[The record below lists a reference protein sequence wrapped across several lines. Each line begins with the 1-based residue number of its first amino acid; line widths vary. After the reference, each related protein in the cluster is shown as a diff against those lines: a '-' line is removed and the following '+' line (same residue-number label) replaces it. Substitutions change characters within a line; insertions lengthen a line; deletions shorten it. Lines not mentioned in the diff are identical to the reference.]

1 MFVNQERDRSLQK
14 LKALRTPIVAL
25 GVFTLV
31 CAFLDLLAVLIRY
44 VARARVC
51 VCVPWLCHD
60 GRVGCDNTRLW
71 AFKDIEMN
79 EIAPSVLLLLL
90 GLAFCSIDLS
100 AVRVCFCGH
109 PRAC

>member
-44 VARARVC
+44 VARARAC
-51 VCVPWLCHD
+51 VCAMAVP
-60 GRVGCDNTRLW
+60 
-71 AFKDIEMN
+71 
-79 EIAPSVLLLLL
+79 
-90 GLAFCSIDLS
+90 
-100 AVRVCFCGH
+100 
-109 PRAC
+109 

>member
-44 VARARVC
+44 VRPRARVC
-51 VCVPWLCHD
+51 MCAMAVP
-60 GRVGCDNTRLW
+60 
-71 AFKDIEMN
+71 
-79 EIAPSVLLLLL
+79 
-90 GLAFCSIDLS
+90 
-100 AVRVCFCGH
+100 
-109 PRAC
+109 